1 MISDVRLRTTIFKTG
16 VPTLGR
22 TSKSTIFHNF
32 RYERL
37 GDDRK
42 QIDEKST
49 EVTRNV
55 LTEIN

>member
-1 MISDVRLRTTIFKTG
+1 MISDVRLRSTIFKTG

-22 TSKSTIFHNF
+22 TSKSTVFHDF
-32 RYERL
+32 RYERS

-42 QIDEKST
+42 KIDEKST
-49 EVTRNV
+49 KVTRNV